1 MRGANGV
8 GRGMEAR
15 RGTRTVPSVDFYQ
28 RVPRDLTEATTL
40 GAMMSL
46 SCIFIMA
53 VLFLSETIAF
63 ARSTIET
70 SISVDDI
77 EINTSPQIRLNFD
90 LSFYA
95 LPCEYLSVDVLDSLG
110 ANRQNITKNVE
121 KWHLDEGGEKR
132 GFHGRNREQREIK
145 HEIHPDEEEY
155 EGEVGEHPVEI
166 TPDTYKKFLG
176 DYPLAFINF
185 YAPWCIWCQR
195 LHPTWDK
202 LAHSIKES
210 QMQVGIGVVDC
221 VTYGTLCQS
230 NRVRAFPT
238 LRWFENGQ
246 EVSPDYRGDRTVDAL
261 SNFVKMKSVSHERIK
276 SNPKIQ
282 QQRAQMSRMKTE
294 EGCRV
299 SGHLMVNRVPGN
311 FHVEAKSKAHNL
323 NVAMTNLTHTINH
336 LTFGEDVLTTTSTKS
351 KRILKQIPDSY
362 KVKQLQPLDSKT
374 YTTERF
380 HQAFH
385 HSIKVVSTHYN
396 MGKSSNQQLSAYQML
411 AQSQIVEYDDMSVPE
426 ARFSYDISPM
436 SVVVNKKGR
445 KWYDYFTSLS
455 AIIGGTFSTLG
466 LIDAAL
472 YKVFKSKKL

>member
-8 GRGMEAR
+8 GGGSR
-15 RGTRTVPSVDFYQ
+15 REGRNVPNVDFYQ

-40 GAMMSL
+40 GAAMSL
-46 SCIFIMA
+46 SCIMIMA
-53 VLFLSETIAF
+53 VLFFSETIAF
-63 ARSTIET
+63 FRSSIET
-70 SISVDDI
+70 SISVDD
-77 EINTSPQIRLNFD
+77 TFDSPQIRLNFD

-95 LPCEYLSVDVLDSLG
+95 LPCEYLSVDLLDSLG
-110 ANRQNITKNVE
+110 ANRQNITKNIE
-121 KWHLDEGGEKR
+121 KWHLDESGEKR

-145 HEIHPDEEEY
+145 HEEHEDADEYDGEPGDHPIELDA
-155 EGEVGEHPVEI
+155 EI
-166 TPDTYKKFLG
+166 YSKFL
-176 DYPLAFINF
+176 DKYPLVFVNF
-185 YAPWCIWCQR
+185 YAPWCVWCQR

-202 LAHSIKES
+202 LAHNVKES
-210 QMQVGIGVVDC
+210 DMKVGIAIVDC
-221 VTYGTLCQS
+221 VANNALCS
-230 NRVRAFPT
+230 SSKVRAFPT

-246 EVSPDYRGDRTVDAL
+246 AISPDYRGDRTLDGL
-261 SNFVKMKSVSHERIK
+261 TNFIKMKSVSADRIK
-276 SNPKIQ
+276 GNPKIQ
-282 QQRAQMSRMKTE
+282 QQRVKMRVQTE

-311 FHVEAKSKAHNL
+311 FHVEATSKAHNL
-323 NVAMTNLTHTINH
+323 NVAMTNLSHTINH
-336 LTFGEDVLTTTSTKS
+336 LNFGEDALNTASTKT

-362 KVKQLQPLDSKT
+362 NVKQLQPLNDRT
-374 YTTERF
+374 YSTTRF

-385 HSIKVVSTHYN
+385 HNLKVVATYYN
-396 MGKSSNQQLSAYQML
+396 MAPTQQLSAYQML

-436 SVVVNKKGR
+436 SVVVKKKGR
-445 KWYDYFTSLS
+445 KWYDYFCSLL

>member
-1 MRGANGV
+1 MRGANGIGGGGV
-8 GRGMEAR
+8 EGR
-15 RGTRTVPSVDFYQ
+15 RGNRNVPSVDFYQ

-40 GAMMSL
+40 GAVMSL

-63 ARSTIET
+63 ARSSIET
-70 SISVDDI
+70 SISVDDSFD
-77 EINTSPQIRLNFD
+77 SPKIKLNFD
-90 LSFYA
+90 ISFYT

-121 KWHLDEGGEKR
+121 KWHLDEGGTKR

-145 HEIHPDEEEY
+145 HEVHPDQDEY
-155 EGEVGEHPVEI
+155 EGEPGEHPVEI
-166 TPDTYKKFLG
+166 TSAEEYKQFL
-176 DYPLAFINF
+176 DSYPLAFVNF

-202 LAHSIKES
+202 LAHNVKEGEL
-210 QMQVGIGVVDC
+210 QVGVGMVDC
-221 VTYGTLCQS
+221 VSYDKVCQS

-246 EVSPDYRGDRTVDAL
+246 EISPDYRGDRTVEAL
-261 SNFVKMKSVSHERIK
+261 TNFIKMKAVSAERIK
-276 SNPKIQ
+276 ANPKIQ
-282 QQRAQMSRMKTE
+282 KQRAQMRVKTE

-311 FHVEAKSKAHNL
+311 FHVEASSKAHNL

-362 KVKQLQPLDSKT
+362 NVKQLQPLDDRT
-374 YTTERF
+374 YTTSRY

-385 HSIKVVSTHYN
+385 HDIKVVATDYN
-396 MGKSSNQQLSAYQML
+396 MGSNQQLSAYQMI

-436 SVVVNKKGR
+436 SVIVKKKGR

>member
-8 GRGMEAR
+8 GGGVR
-15 RGTRTVPSVDFYQ
+15 RESRHVPSVDFYQ

-40 GAMMSL
+40 GAAMSL
-46 SCIFIMA
+46 SCILIMV
-53 VLFLSETIAF
+53 VLFFSETIAF
-63 ARSTIET
+63 LQSSIET
-70 SISVDDI
+70 SISVDDKF
-77 EINTSPQIRLNFD
+77 ESPQIRLNFD
-90 LSFYA
+90 ISFYA

-132 GFHGRNREQREIK
+132 GFHGRNREQRAIK
-145 HEIHPDEEEY
+145 TEKHPDEDEY
-155 EGEVGEHPVEI
+155 EGEPGEHPVELN
-166 TPDTYKKFLG
+166 PDTFN
-176 DYPLAFINF
+176 DYMENHHAVFINY

-202 LAHSIKES
+202 LAFNVKEGDLR
-210 QMQVGIGVVDC
+210 VGIAMVDC
-221 VTYGTLCQS
+221 VTFSSMCNS
-230 NRVRAFPT
+230 NRIRAFPT
-238 LRWFENGQ
+238 LRWYENGQ
-246 EVSPDYRGDRTVDAL
+246 EISPDYRGDRTVEAL
-261 SNFVKMKSVSHERIK
+261 TNFIKMKSISAERIK

-282 QQRAQMSRMKTE
+282 QQRAQMRIKTE
-294 EGCRV
+294 EGCKV

-311 FHVEAKSKAHNL
+311 FHIEARSKAHNL

-336 LTFGEDVLTTTSTKS
+336 LNFGEDLRIVTSTKA

-362 KVKQLQPLDSKT
+362 NVKQLHPLDDRT
-374 YTTERF
+374 YTTDRF

-385 HSIKVVSTHYN
+385 HNLKVVATYYN
-396 MGKSSNQQLSAYQML
+396 MGSSQKLSAYQML

-436 SVVVNKKGR
+436 SVVVMKKGR
-445 KWYDYFTSLS
+445 KWYDYFTSLC

-466 LIDAAL
+466 LIDGAL